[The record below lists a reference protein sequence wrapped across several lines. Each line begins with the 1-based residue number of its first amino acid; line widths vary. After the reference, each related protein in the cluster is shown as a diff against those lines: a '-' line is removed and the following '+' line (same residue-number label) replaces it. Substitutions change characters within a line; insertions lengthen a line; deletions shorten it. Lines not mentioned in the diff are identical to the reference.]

1 MERPATAPRIPE
13 PLALTAGEP
22 AGIGGEITLQAWLA
36 RLESKLAPFFVL
48 DDPARLRR
56 LAEALGWPVEVRA
69 IADPA
74 EAVEVFERAL
84 PVLALTSPIAGD
96 PGRLDAAN
104 AGAVLESIRQAVALT
119 QAQRAAAVVTNPIH
133 KAILYEAGFRHPGHT
148 EYLAELAGLAE
159 APVMM
164 LAGPSLRVVPVT
176 VHLPLREAIA
186 SLTARDILHAGQV
199 TARALRRDF
208 GVAAPRIAVAGLNPH
223 AGECGSLGREDAEVI
238 APAVE
243 ALRRDGID
251 ASGPLPADGMFHEAA
266 RRRYDAALCMYH
278 DQALIPVKALDF
290 DRTVNVTLGLPFVRT
305 SPDHGTALDIAGS
318 GRASPKSL
326 ISALRL
332 AEDMAAARSTPARPS
347 AAYTKER

>member
-1 MERPATAPRIPE
+1 MARPETANRIRE

-22 AGIGGEITLQAWLA
+22 AGIGGEITLQAWLE
-36 RLESKLAPFFVL
+36 RRDSGVGPFFVL

-56 LAEALGWPVEVRA
+56 LSEGCGWPVAVEA

-74 EAVEVFERAL
+74 EASGIFERAL
-84 PVLALTSPIAGD
+84 PVLPLTSGIVGT
-96 PGRLDAAN
+96 PGEPDAAN
-104 AGAVLESIRQAVALT
+104 APAVLESIREAVALT
-119 QAQRAAAVVTNPIH
+119 QAGRAAAVVTNPIH
-133 KAILYEAGFRHPGHT
+133 KAVLYRAGFRHPGHT
-148 EYLAELAGLAE
+148 EFLADLAGLAS

-176 VHLPLREAIA
+176 VHLPLREAVA
-186 SLTARDILHAGQV
+186 GLRTEDILHAGRV
-199 TARALRRDF
+199 TAKALREDF
-208 GVAAPRIAVAGLNPH
+208 GVAEPRIAVAGLNPH
-223 AGECGSLGREDAEVI
+223 AGEGGSLGQEDAAVI

-243 ALRRDGID
+243 ALRREGVD
-251 ASGPLPADGMFHEAA
+251 AQGPLAADGMFHEAA
-266 RRRYDAALCMYH
+266 RRHFDAALCMYH

-326 ISALRL
+326 IAALRL
-332 AEDMAAARSTPARPS
+332 AEHMAAARAAPARPS
-347 AAYTKER
+347 AA

>member
-1 MERPATAPRIPE
+1 MARPETAPRIRE

-36 RLESKLAPFFVL
+36 RRDDDLAPFFVL

-56 LAEALGWPVEVRA
+56 LAEGLGWPVAVEA

-74 EAVEVFERAL
+74 ETAEVFARAL
-84 PVLALTSPIAGD
+84 PILPLTAPIAGG
-96 PGRLDAAN
+96 PGRPEAAN
-104 AGAVLESIRQAVALT
+104 AEAVLESIRQAVALT
-119 QAQRAAAVVTNPIH
+119 QAGRAGAVVTNPIH
-133 KAILYEAGFRHPGHT
+133 KAILYQAGFRHPGHT
-148 EYLAELAGLAE
+148 EYLAELAGLAS

-176 VHLPLREAIA
+176 IHLPLREAVA
-186 SLTARDILHAGQV
+186 ALKPEPILHAGRV
-199 TARALRRDF
+199 TARALREDF
-208 GVAAPRIAVAGLNPH
+208 GIAEPRIAVAGLNPH
-223 AGECGSLGREDAEVI
+223 AGEGGALGQEDAEVI
-238 APAVE
+238 APAVA
-243 ALRRDGID
+243 ALRSEGID

-326 ISALRL
+326 IAALRL
-332 AEDMAAARSTPARPS
+332 AERMAVARAAPARPT
-347 AAYTKER
+347 AA

>member
-1 MERPATAPRIPE
+1 MARPETAIRIRE

-36 RLESKLAPFFVL
+36 RRADDLAPFFVL

-56 LAEALGWPVEVRA
+56 LTEDLGWPVEIQA
-69 IADPA
+69 IADPS
-74 EAVEVFERAL
+74 EAGEVFERAL
-84 PVLALTSPIAGD
+84 PVLPLALPIVGA

-104 AGAVLESIRQAVALT
+104 AEAVLDSVRQAVALT
-119 QAQRAAAVVTNPIH
+119 QAGRAAAVVTNPIH

-148 EYLAELAGLAE
+148 EYLAELAGVTS
-159 APVMM
+159 APIMM

-186 SLTARDILHAGQV
+186 RLTTRDILHAGRV
-199 TARALRRDF
+199 TAESLHEDF
-208 GVAAPRIAVAGLNPH
+208 GLAAPRIAVAGLNPH
-223 AGECGSLGREDAEVI
+223 AGEGGSLGREDAEVI

-243 ALRRDGID
+243 ALRREGID

-332 AEDMAAARSTPARPS
+332 AEDMAVARASPARPS
-347 AAYTKER
+347 AA